1 MPVRTECAATA
12 APEKTNSPLGAML
25 EGVINGDW
33 AAWSEIIA
41 RFEPLV
47 LYTARR
53 VGLDSADAADVAQLT
68 WFLLWKHGHQVRNPD
83 HCGAWLV
90 ATARR
95 EAIRLAKA
103 ASRIVPCADPETE
116 YRGRTVFAV
125 HDVYPVEGDFDGA
138 VAQALDRLP
147 VRYRTLLTLITSDL
161 CLSYA
166 EIAERMGLSI
176 GSIGPLRMRALEML
190 EQTPEFRDGLF
201 PRPAFAGDA
210 APKSARKTGG
220 NSEPATAVR

>member
-1 MPVRTECAATA
+1 MPVRTVGAAIA
-12 APEKTNSPLGAML
+12 APEKTNNPLATML
-25 EGVINGDW
+25 EGAINGDW
-33 AAWSEIIA
+33 AAWHQIIA

-53 VGLDSADAADVAQLT
+53 VGLDQADAADVAQLT

-103 ASRIVPCADPETE
+103 ARRTVPCADPEIE
-116 YRGRTVFAV
+116 YSGRISHAV
-125 HDVYPVEGDFDGA
+125 HDVYPVEGAFDG
-138 VAQALDRLP
+138 VVTQALDRLP
-147 VRYRTLLTLITSDL
+147 ARYRTLLELVTSDL

-166 EIAERMGLSI
+166 EIAQRMGLSI

-210 APKSARKTGG
+210 APKARRRAGAEA
-220 NSEPATAVR
+220 EPATAAR